1 MNKKLKISLISAGA
15 ILVTGSICF
24 GAIFLFAAASVN
36 DFRGRASK
44 QLSAA
49 IEGND
54 ENSDAVS
61 LADIPFGGANPQYK
75 NTARL
80 EKTYADLLADVR
92 HYVAITKFQ
101 ARLTDCYN
109 QNSDPDAALSADI
122 LALAND
128 YAAAMKNYFSDSKP
142 QFRALKNLADKIAAS
157 TQFSEVSAA
166 MDHTL
171 AAGSDWLDAEKV
183 SLNART
189 KMFES
194 AINQ

>member
-1 MNKKLKISLISAGA
+1 VNKKLKISLISAGA
-15 ILVTGSICF
+15 ILALCAICF

-61 LADIPFGGANPQYK
+61 LADVPFGGANPQYK

-101 ARLTDCYN
+101 ARITAYYN

-128 YAAAMKNYFSDSKP
+128 YAAAMKNYFSDAKPRARIFARFSGESCSKTTT
-142 QFRALKNLADKIAAS
+142 RLREIS
-157 TQFSEVSAA
+157 
-166 MDHTL
+166 
-171 AAGSDWLDAEKV
+171 G
-183 SLNART
+183 
-189 KMFES
+189 
-194 AINQ
+194 AITSKL